1 MGRLDWGQIIA
12 PAFYILLIAVLAVF
26 AQTGL
31 QGTHGLAALRE
42 AEALEADLKQEL
54 AEAQAEHAAQ
64 QNLVDRLSSDY
75 LDLDL
80 LDERARAVLG
90 YTRREELIIR

>member
-12 PAFYILLIAVLAVF
+12 PAIYILLIAILAVF
-26 AQTGL
+26 AHTGL
-31 QGTHGLAALRE
+31 QGTHGLAALNE
-42 AEALEADLKQEL
+42 AEALEANLTQEL
-54 AEAQAEHAAQ
+54 AQARAERAAQ
-64 QNLVDRLSSDY
+64 QNLVDRLSLDY
-75 LDLDL
+75 LDLEL